1 MAEVVNL
8 RTARKRAKRQQDD
21 LLAAA
26 NRQANGSPKSTRKL
40 EAARQSKASRDLERH
55 RIERG
60 DGR

>member
-26 NRQANGSPKSTRKL
+26 NRQAHGGRKSARQL
-40 EAARQSKASRDLERH
+40 EAARQAKANRDLEQH
-55 RIERG
+55 RIEKG